1 VGLGRGMIRG
11 SEIVESK
18 KGCEDG
24 DLQALAVGDVKPIE
38 R

>member
-1 VGLGRGMIRG
+1 VGLGRSMIRG
-11 SEIVESK
+11 SEIVESE